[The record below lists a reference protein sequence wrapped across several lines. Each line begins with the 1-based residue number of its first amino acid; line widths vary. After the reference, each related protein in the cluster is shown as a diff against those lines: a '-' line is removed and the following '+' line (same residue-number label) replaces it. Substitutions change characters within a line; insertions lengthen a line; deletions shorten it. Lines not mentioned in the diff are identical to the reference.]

1 MKKLSLNNRHKEI
14 EYYIVGKQVCSRIYE
29 DNFSGFTT
37 LEGENIRGAC
47 CNCKDKRCAN
57 YSAKELFANHFEGF
71 PKNPTQR
78 VCPVQAISFDAN
90 GRAKINNDACIMC
103 GLCVYRCPFAAI
115 QFSIKDNKCHV
126 NTTLDSSYT
135 VANELE
141 QKVQERVLT
150 SLPKIIRFNKIPT
163 LFNDRYL
170 ESLKS
175 SIKNFSDLSEI
186 IVRNTLLNLD
196 YNCNTNVQ
204 GNVHLRIEFFADKN
218 KKFII
223 GESEISK
230 NAQDTLSVIRRILD
244 DVAVLVNRHN
254 FPKDDILPLAVLEV
268 LPNKRTD
275 YYEVMSD
282 VFNVLDIQIY
292 TITYHILFILHLL
305 QIELSDEVISSF
317 VVNKHNTSLL
327 DTASNIIK
335 DLSIIDESVNTSYY
349 MATK

>member
-1 MKKLSLNNRHKEI
+1 MKKLFLSNRHEKM
-14 EYYIVGKQVCSRIYE
+14 EYHIVSKQVCSRIYE
-29 DNFSGFTT
+29 DGFSGFAT

-47 CNCKDKRCAN
+47 CNCQDKQCAN
-57 YSAKELFANHFEGF
+57 YSAKELSTNHFEGF

-78 VCPVQAISFDAN
+78 VCPVQAISFDAT
-90 GRAKINNDACIMC
+90 GRAEINNDTCIMC

-115 QFSIKDNKCHV
+115 QYSIKHNKCHV
-126 NTTLDSSYT
+126 NTVLDSSYT
-135 VANELE
+135 IANELE
-141 QKVQERVLT
+141 QKAQARALT
-150 SLPKIIRFNKIPT
+150 SLPKIVRFNKIPAS
-163 LFNDRYL
+163 FNDRYL
-170 ESLKS
+170 ENLKTA
-175 SIKNFSDLSEI
+175 IKEFSDLSEI

-196 YNCNTNVQ
+196 YICNTNVQ
-204 GNVHLRIEFFADKN
+204 GNVHFRIEFFAEKN
-218 KKFII
+218 QKFII

-244 DVAVLVNRHN
+244 DVAVLVNRHG
-254 FPKDDILPLAVLEV
+254 FPKNDIWPLAVLEV

-282 VFNVLDIQIY
+282 VCNVLDIQIY

-327 DTASNIIK
+327 ETMSSIIK
-335 DLSIIDESVNTSYY
+335 DISIIDESVNTSYY